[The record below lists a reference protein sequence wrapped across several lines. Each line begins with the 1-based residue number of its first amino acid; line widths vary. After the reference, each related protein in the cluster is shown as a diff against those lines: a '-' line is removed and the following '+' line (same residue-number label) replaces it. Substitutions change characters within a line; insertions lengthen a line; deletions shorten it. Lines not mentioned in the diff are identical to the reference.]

1 MDIQKYKILIII
13 IILLEP
19 KGKRNFKIFEVEF
32 VSEYN
37 VFHLS
42 TQHDSF
48 FENPTGFDGET
59 QFTTAEDLVKL
70 SKFALANANF
80 SKIVATSE
88 KTVTSVDGLIS
99 HKLVNINELVG
110 KVPGVLGIKTGW
122 TENAKENLVT
132 YVKRDDRVI
141 LIAMLAS
148 NDRFGETEDLIEF
161 IFDNYSWEPSLES

>member
-48 FENPTGFDGET
+48 FEKHYF
-59 QFTTAEDLVKL
+59 QIRIQIA
-70 SKFALANANF
+70 
-80 SKIVATSE
+80 
-88 KTVTSVDGLIS
+88 
-99 HKLVNINELVG
+99 
-110 KVPGVLGIKTGW
+110 GW
-122 TENAKENLVT
+122 
-132 YVKRDDRVI
+132 
-141 LIAMLAS
+141 
-148 NDRFGETEDLIEF
+148 
-161 IFDNYSWEPSLES
+161 SL